1 MTDPISIISGGI
13 TITETI
19 FDKLN
24 YIKNIAEANVI
35 SAYCKFDGNKVEGHD
50 NINVELIK
58 TETPEVFWLTVN
70 NIKDYAFVH
79 IPINDSGVHELIGTI
94 QSESYPD
101 SNIWRWVAKPE
112 PGVIV
117 GGNYTPPNA
126 KVDFIVVGY
135 RPKALIKHFS

>member
-50 NINVELIK
+50 NINV
-58 TETPEVFWLTVN
+58 
-70 NIKDYAFVH
+70 
-79 IPINDSGVHELIGTI
+79 
-94 QSESYPD
+94 
-101 SNIWRWVAKPE
+101 
-112 PGVIV
+112 
-117 GGNYTPPNA
+117 
-126 KVDFIVVGY
+126 
-135 RPKALIKHFS
+135 